1 MQKLK
6 WHQIRRLVKNI
17 QGKTPESEHAVK
29 NAVKRV
35 GAAGA
40 KGIAVTRYANSG
52 RRYGADGGKY
62 VLTEKQTAQVVDFVT
77 KWRHKRFCTCPYIKR
92 ELKLEATPRTIARAL
107 NRANFHWRP
116 VAKKSPLTK
125 KQLESRKEFVRNHLH
140 HTPLWWVQNM
150 HLVFDGVTLT
160 KAPKSLEARQ
170 KHAAQSIRHMW
181 MRPQEKMD
189 PKLHTYNRYGV
200 QLGKKVPLWG
210 GFTGDGKF
218 TFRIWSARSKFNKDE
233 WAQQLPQLRKAAAMS
248 SCSRGLK
255 KLKVWHDNEGF
266 LKQPPRYKA
275 AGLTSMLFPANSGDL
290 NPIETVWA
298 RLRKDLAHLE
308 FEDLKNERV
317 ITVASFKKRVAQLL
331 RSYSIRGITF
341 LFHF

>member
-1 MQKLK
+1 M
-6 WHQIRRLVKNI
+6 V
-17 QGKTPESEHAVK
+17 
-29 NAVKRV
+29 
-35 GAAGA
+35 
-40 KGIAVTRYANSG
+40 
-52 RRYGADGGKY
+52 
-62 VLTEKQTAQVVDFVT
+62 
-77 KWRHKRFCTCPYIKR
+77 
-92 ELKLEATPRTIARAL
+92 
-107 NRANFHWRP
+107 
-116 VAKKSPLTK
+116 
-125 KQLESRKEFVRNHLH
+125 
-140 HTPLWWVQNM
+140 
-150 HLVFDGVTLT
+150 
-160 KAPKSLEARQ
+160 SL
-170 KHAAQSIRHMW
+170 
-181 MRPQEKMD
+181 
-189 PKLHTYNRYGV
+189 L
-200 QLGKKVPLWG
+200 
-210 GFTGDGKF
+210 
-218 TFRIWSARSKFNKDE
+218 FRIWSARSKFNKDE